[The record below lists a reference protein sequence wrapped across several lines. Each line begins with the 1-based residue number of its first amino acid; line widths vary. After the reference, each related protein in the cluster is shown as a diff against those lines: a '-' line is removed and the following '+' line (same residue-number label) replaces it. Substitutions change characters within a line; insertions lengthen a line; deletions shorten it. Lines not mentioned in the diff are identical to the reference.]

1 MNKNKHIIVIVVLII
16 LGILI
21 FFLTSEITVDVAVS
35 ETEET
40 GETRDPMDES
50 SLVLFNTGKG
60 LTLKMSPDVE
70 EHKNGDHSVYYFSEE
85 CMVSVKM
92 VGFEELEEDGTGNAD
107 TTLEEYIKIV
117 ESNNEDITFTEDDY
131 GNPSVVYSAE
141 KDKERFTYYST
152 VRKGSEAFWLVNF
165 SCMEEDQDKMLP
177 QFELWGSTITVK

>member
-1 MNKNKHIIVIVVLII
+1 MNKNKHIIVIVGLII

-70 EHKNGDHSVYYFSEE
+70 ED
-85 CMVSVKM
+85 VSK
-92 VGFEELEEDGTGNAD
+92 
-107 TTLEEYIKIV
+107 EYVLQQKFLSPASGKI
-117 ESNNEDITFTEDDY
+117 
-131 GNPSVVYSAE
+131 
-141 KDKERFTYYST
+141 
-152 VRKGSEAFWLVNF
+152 
-165 SCMEEDQDKMLP
+165 
-177 QFELWGSTITVK
+177 

>member
-1 MNKNKHIIVIVVLII
+1 MNKNKHIIVIVGLII

-92 VGFEELEEDGTGNAD
+92 VGFEELEEEGTGNAD

-117 ESNNEDITFTEDDY
+117 ESNNDNLYRGRLWQSFRY
-131 GNPSVVYSAE
+131 LFS
-141 KDKERFTYYST
+141 
-152 VRKGSEAFWLVNF
+152 RKR
-165 SCMEEDQDKMLP
+165 
-177 QFELWGSTITVK
+177 